1 MMSNFKYVS
10 ESRMLIAAVRPMHQ
24 LVKPDI
30 SVNAGSAVALS
41 ILTPAVVNT
50 THAVSMNRYGSYLI
64 YYYHTRRKT

>member
-30 SVNAGSAVALS
+30 SVNAVSAGALS
-41 ILTPAVVNT
+41 ILTPHMLSV
-50 THAVSMNRYGSYLI
+50 
-64 YYYHTRRKT
+64 